1 MPDAIA
7 VLPPGFRLHDGS
19 NTLISGGTIEFY
31 NAGTAVARTVYS
43 DSGLSSSLGS
53 TVYTNSVGVPVAS
66 SGSATAVIVYT
77 GASAYKVI
85 IKDGSGSTLITLDNI
100 KGALDTSTFLTTGS
114 TSTLTIPVAS
124 KTADYTIVA
133 ADRGKVINAD
143 ASSGTFTLTLTSAVT
158 LGDNWSIF
166 IRNTGTANPVKIAAS
181 QTIAGPWASIAT
193 TTSFALRL
201 GESALICCNGVSFL
215 IPSMAPALMSSTVGV
230 VEVVDRVSSAPSSP
244 VPGSRYIVSGA
255 FSTFEQ
261 EDLIETDGAGSF
273 FEITPP
279 TDCGWV
285 AYVQSENEYYSF
297 ETSAWRSRTAVQTA
311 HAGNAKA
318 WAVVTLSG
326 STVTLSASHNIASIT
341 DTGVGDY
348 IVNFTTAFSSANYAA
363 FVMPLISG
371 GTSATHWIITA
382 KAAGSATVKIYTVNV
397 SGANTTLAA
406 ADASFSFV
414 AYGAQ

>member
-7 VLPPGFRLHDGS
+7 VLPPGFRLHNGS

-124 KTADYTIVA
+124 KTSDYTIVA

-181 QTIAGPWASIAT
+181 QAIAGPWTSVGT

-201 GESALICCNGVSFL
+201 GEAALIISNGVSFL

-230 VEVVDRVSSAPSSP
+230 VEVVDRVSAAPSSP
-244 VPGSRYIVSGA
+244 TPGARYIVSGA
-255 FSTFEQ
+255 FSTFEVD
-261 EDLIETDGAGSF
+261 DLIEADGAGSF

-318 WAVVTLSG
+318 WAVITVSGGTPAVTTGHNVAS
-326 STVTLSASHNIASIT
+326 VTDGGA
-341 DTGVGDY
+341 GVY
-348 IVNFTTAFSSANYAA
+348 TINFTTAFSSANFAA
-363 FVMPLISG
+363 FAVTLFSG
-371 GTSATHWIITA
+371 SSAVQCAITSRAT
-382 KAAGSATVKIYTVNV
+382 GSAGVAVSTINV

-406 ADASFSFV
+406 LDMSFMFV
-414 AYGAQ
+414 AFGAQ